1 MGQEAKAGAEG
12 GLSADHRIAR
22 RFRFSYAF
30 RQFLSGPRALIKRG
44 EVIGCESNVAG

>member
-1 MGQEAKAGAEG
+1 MGRTSEVVAYV
-12 GLSADHRIAR
+12 GLSADHGIAR

-30 RQFLSGPRALIKRG
+30 DQFLHGLWALSKRR